1 MTISFDI
8 TRTVTMEQKPSAN
21 VAVTSLNATSDEMAF
36 AAALSKAVLD
46 FAADYG
52 NGKEADNAK

>member
-1 MTISFDI
+1 MNID
-8 TRTVTMEQKPSAN
+8 
-21 VAVTSLNATSDEMAF
+21 TSDEMAF

-52 NGKEADNAK
+52 NGKEADNAR